1 MNRAGEARTSYT
13 KGPRFKE
20 YTRQALRDCGYPT
33 LSLDE
38 WCRFMNCGRTLA
50 YMLAKNNEVPGLLNL
65 GRKLRVSTAV
75 TLKTLGEGE

>member
-33 LSLDE
+33 LSLEE
-38 WCRFMNCGRTLA
+38 WCHFMNCGRTLA

-65 GRKLRVSTAV
+65 GRKLRVSTAA

>member
-1 MNRAGEARTSYT
+1 MSGHDEARTTYT

-33 LSLDE
+33 LSLEE
-38 WCRFMNCGRTLA
+38 WGHFMNCGRTLA

-65 GRKLRVSTAV
+65 GHKLRVSTAA
-75 TLKTLGEGE
+75 TLRTLRESE